1 MFSSS
6 FSPFS
11 PFSTSNPQPERAPL
25 MTCRVRTSQSTST
38 KRSARHRSTALLL
51 PKGKVRER
59 WKKWWK
65 VEQKMEGKAWESTLS
80 SVFVDVSFLSLLD
93 DPLYLFAI
101 TVFTYVYS
109 ILPLSIWISNK
120 VNPRWIHS
128 RGGSLGRRTIFRA
141 NPSFMFHVSFI
152 DQLIENQWATQADIS
167 WHHIMAPCFL
177 GIPWCPHGIWMW
189 VGLPGAFIKD
199 VCSLHILHWKCR
211 KLLLDELPCS
221 TPAAS

>member
-152 DQLIENQWATQADIS
+152 DQLIENQWATNPG
-167 WHHIMAPCFL
+167 WHFLAPYHGSMFS
-177 GIPWCPHGIWMW
+177 WCPMVSPWH
-189 VGLPGAFIKD
+189 LD
-199 VCSLHILHWKCR
+199 VSWIAWCFH
-211 KLLLDELPCS
+211 
-221 TPAAS
+221 